1 MSNPTSTSFAFA
13 LSKLQNDRPLG
24 NYQLGDDDPVLQI
37 TEMLDR
43 IEQIKEAIPAA
54 VSQSLDLSTTKLST
68 QFSLVTQPILE
79 SLAAD
84 QAHLGAIQ
92 QKLSSLEKR
101 FINSG
106 HVSSAPNQN
115 LPSWLL
121 IGISSLTLLLLG
133 YNTYMSKEANWM
145 LTPAG
150 QAAKEIIEKNPK
162 LTDNCRQLSAS
173 EQKKLGDQIK
183 SKKICSIFL

>member
-1 MSNPTSTSFAFA
+1 MSNPTSTSFQFA
-13 LSKLQNDRPLG
+13 LSKLQTDQPIG
-24 NYQLGDDDPVLQI
+24 NYQLGDDDPILQI
-37 TEMLDR
+37 TSMLDR

-68 QFSLVTQPILE
+68 QFGLVTQPILE

-115 LPSWLL
+115 LQTWLL
-121 IGISSLTLLLLG
+121 IGISSL
-133 YNTYMSKEANWM
+133 MSKEASWM

-150 QAAKEIIEKNPK
+150 QAAKEIIDKNPK

-173 EQKKLGDQIK
+173 EQKKLGDQVK
-183 SKKICSIFL
+183 TKKICSIFL